1 MLSTFAIVI
10 AGVSL
15 IIVVVSMYRNSPNP
29 VPIIDIERGANGII
43 EIQTT
48 KGANPPFDPNDVPF
62 GTTFPK
68 GCEVAIVDSE
78 LNLIV

>member
-1 MLSTFAIVI
+1 MISTIAIVV

-15 IIVVVSMYRNSPNP
+15 IIVVVTIYRNTLNP
-29 VPIIDIERGANGII
+29 VPIIDTERGANGMV

-48 KGANPPFDPNDVPF
+48 P
-62 GTTFPK
+62 TIECQTQ
-68 GCEVAIVDSE
+68 EVAIVDSE

>member
-48 KGANPPFDPNDVPF
+48 PPVECQ
-62 GTTFPK
+62 TQ
-68 GCEVAIVDSE
+68 EVAIVDAE